1 VHEVVEVA
9 GGKSRAPR
17 ELPVRDTLL
26 VHQALDGLAESF
38 LAESA
43 SLCHYLGF
51 LAEIGNI

>member
-1 VHEVVEVA
+1 VVEVA

-26 VHQALDGLAESF
+26 VHQALDGLAESI

-43 SLCHYLGF
+43 SLCHYLRL